1 MGTHGR
7 GMKAWSLLD
16 ERLDAVAM
24 VGNQTLRLRLVIAA
38 VCVVL
43 LALMTSPVTG
53 AFWGA
58 GYAMA
63 EAWAVVASRRV
74 LTNDSPSAIERA
86 NYLAAVFANGLA
98 WCAAAVLVWT
108 TGIAAYRLVA
118 LTVLAGNLIHAQC
131 FCIQSPAA
139 LVVRSAPAAVMW
151 LVLPTM
157 FADLHGF
164 QQFVVAV
171 GLVLLLAYLGAS
183 AALSVKAAAELADA
197 KRHAVA
203 ANNAKSAFLAM
214 MSHELRT
221 PMNGVLG
228 VTRALRATRLTPQQE
243 AHVDTI
249 LKSGESLMSVLN
261 DVLDISKIEAGRLDL
276 EIAPFDILETGRRVA
291 MLWNEAAAAK
301 GLQLIYDADPEM
313 PAWVIGDI
321 TRVRQIMHN
330 LMSNAIKFTHTGEI
344 RLSVKSAPTADGD
357 GGVEFEVA
365 DSGIGISMDEQGRL
379 FKPFSQADV
388 STARRYGGTGLGLSI
403 CRQLTDMMGGEITVR
418 SVAGRGSL
426 FRVQLP
432 LPHTEAP
439 LDAPET
445 ATLHV
450 LPGLRILVAEDNPIN
465 QAVARAIL
473 EATGAKIEMA
483 GDGRQ
488 ALDRLVSESFD
499 LVLMDVHMPEMD
511 GIEAV
516 SRIRAGQGGRPDIP
530 VIALT
535 ADAMAGE
542 DKRLRGLGFDALQH
556 KPVQPAALIGAI
568 VEVLKSRR
576 EADSAA
582 EVA

>member
-1 MGTHGR
+1 
-7 GMKAWSLLD
+7 MKAWSLLD

-24 VGNQTLRLRLVIAA
+24 VGNQTLRLRLVIAG
-38 VCVVL
+38 VCIIL
-43 LALMTSPVTG
+43 LGVMTSPMIG
-53 AFWGA
+53 ALWGA
-58 GYAMA
+58 GYAAA
-63 EAWAVVASRRV
+63 EGWAVVSARRV
-74 LTNDSPSAIERA
+74 LANDAPSDLERA

-118 LTVLAGNLIHAQC
+118 LTLLAGNLIHAQC

-151 LVLPTM
+151 LVLPTL
-157 FADLHGF
+157 FANLHGF

-183 AALSVKAAAELADA
+183 AALSVKTAAELADA
-197 KRHAVA
+197 KRQAIA

-228 VTRALRATRLTPQQE
+228 VARALRATRLSAQQE
-243 AHVDTI
+243 THVDTI
-249 LKSGESLMSVLN
+249 LKSGESLMTVLN

-276 EIAPFDILETGRRVA
+276 EIAPFDILDTGRRVA
-291 MLWNEAAAAK
+291 MLWNEAAATK
-301 GLQLIYDADPEM
+301 GLVLTYDADPDM

-344 RLSVKSAPTADGD
+344 RLSLKSAPTADGD
-357 GGVEFEVA
+357 GGVEFAVA
-365 DSGIGISMDEQGRL
+365 DSGIGISVDEQGRL
-379 FKPFSQADV
+379 FTPFSQADA

-403 CRQLTDMMGGEITVR
+403 CRQLTEMMGGEISVR
-418 SVAGRGSL
+418 SVAGRGSI
-426 FRVQLP
+426 FRVCLP

-439 LDAPET
+439 LDAPEPV
-445 ATLHV
+445 TLHV

-483 GDGRQ
+483 GDGKI
-488 ALDRLVSESFD
+488 ALERLVAERFD
-499 LVLMDVHMPEMD
+499 VVLMDVHMPEMD

-516 SRIRAGQGGRPDIP
+516 SRIRAGLAGRPDVP

-542 DKRLRGLGFDALQH
+542 DKRLVSLGFDALQH

-568 VEVLKSRR
+568 VDVLNRQR
-576 EADSAA
+576 EAGAES

>member
-1 MGTHGR
+1 MT
-7 GMKAWSLLD
+7 AWSLLD

-24 VGNQTLRLRLVIAA
+24 VGNQTLRLRLIIAV

-43 LALMTSPVTG
+43 LGVMTSPVTG

-58 GYAMA
+58 GYAAA
-63 EAWAVVASRRV
+63 ETWANASSRR
-74 LTNDSPSAIERA
+74 LLGGAPSDLARA
-86 NYLAAVFANGLA
+86 SYLGSVFANGLA
-98 WCAAAVLVWT
+98 WCAAAVLVWA

-131 FCIQSPAA
+131 FCIQSPTA
-139 LVVRSAPAAVMW
+139 LVVRSAPAAILW
-151 LVLPTM
+151 LVLPTL
-157 FADLHGF
+157 FAGLYGF

-171 GLVLLLAYLGAS
+171 GLLLLLAYLGAS
-183 AALSVKAAAELADA
+183 AALSVKAAAELAEA
-197 KRHAVA
+197 KRQAIA

-228 VTRALRATRLTPQQE
+228 VTRALRATRLSPQQE

-276 EIAPFDILETGRRVA
+276 EIAPFDILDTGRRVA

-301 GLQLIYDADPEM
+301 GLDLVYDADPEM

-330 LMSNAIKFTHTGEI
+330 LMSNAIKFTQTGEL

-357 GGVEFEVA
+357 GGVEFAVA
-365 DSGIGISMDEQGRL
+365 DTGIGISLEQQSRL
-379 FKPFSQADV
+379 FTPFSQADA
-388 STARRYGGTGLGLSI
+388 STARKFGGTGLGLSI
-403 CRQLTDMMGGEITVR
+403 CRQLTEIMGGEISAR
-418 SVAGRGSL
+418 SVPGRGSV
-426 FRVQLP
+426 FRVWLP

-439 LDAPET
+439 LDTPE
-445 ATLHV
+445 AITLHV

-473 EATGAKIEMA
+473 ETTGATIEMA
-483 GDGRQ
+483 GDGKV
-488 ALDRLVSESFD
+488 ALERLMAEDFD
-499 LVLMDVHMPEMD
+499 VVLMDVHMPEMD

-516 SRIRAGQGGRPDIP
+516 SRIRAGMCGRADIP

-535 ADAMAGE
+535 ADAMMGE
-542 DKRLRGLGFDALQH
+542 DKRLVGLGFDALQH
-556 KPVQPAALIGAI
+556 KPVQPAALINAI
-568 VEVLKSRR
+568 VEVLNRQR
-576 EADSAA
+576 DAAAAA